1 VEELTDMSSP
11 LARTVLNVQWVREMD
26 RATPGASAGDSAAD
40 SAAAI
45 AATNAVA
52 EAQVAGQAVVEAHA
66 AVLVALQALEEAT
79 ATALGAVGVAAEA
92 TAAVVADAAVA
103 ASAARRTEARLTH
116 HVMHDELTGLPSR
129 RLLLDRLTQALVR
142 SKRTNTS
149 VAVLY
154 VDLDRF
160 KAVNDTMGHAAGDQ
174 LLVGVANRLLECLR
188 DTDTCARVGGDEFVI
203 VCEDL
208 HRPSDGSLVVRRLA
222 SALAEGVPLGD
233 RSVTVRAS
241 IGLAVSAED
250 SVPMDLLHEAD
261 AAMYRA
267 KSEGRSWALE
277 HVHGKRWAIVNRT
290 GHDAISV
297 RVSAQGSLLIFGVRD
312 WSNTVE
318 RWPSGVG
325 VEVVAQTA
333 WRRNDPPE
341 LTVAWSTD
349 AEPDEQR
356 VLTLPW
362 PRSA

>member
-1 VEELTDMSSP
+1 MDEGTDP
-11 LARTVLNVQWVREMD
+11 
-26 RATPGASAGDSAAD
+26 ASAVAD
-40 SAAAI
+40 SAAVT
-45 AATNAVA
+45 AATDAVA
-52 EAQVAGQAVVEAHA
+52 EAQIAGQAVVAAQA
-66 AVLVALQALEEAT
+66 AVLAAVHTLEETT
-79 ATALGAVGVAAEA
+79 AAAARAVAAAADA

-116 HVMHDELTGLPSR
+116 DVLHDELTGLPSR
-129 RLLLDRLTQALVR
+129 RLLIDRLTRALVR
-142 SKRTNTS
+142 SKRTGTS
-149 VAVLY
+149 VSVLY
-154 VDLDRF
+154 LDLDRF

-188 DTDTCARVGGDEFVI
+188 DTDTCARVGGDEFVV

-208 HRPSDGSLVVRRLA
+208 QPPTDGSLVVRRLA

-233 RSVTVRAS
+233 RSITVRAS
-241 IGLAVSAED
+241 IGLAVSTPD
-250 SVPMDLLHEAD
+250 SGPLDLLQEAD

-290 GHDAISV
+290 GHDAVAV

-341 LTVAWSTD
+341 LTVAWSTNE
-349 AEPDEQR
+349 EPHDER

-362 PRSA
+362 PRTA